1 MNNNSSTGGILAI
14 AFFVVVAIL
23 GLNETG
29 ELDGYKQDFL
39 ALLEVLK

>member
-1 MNNNSSTGGILAI
+1 MNSSNTGGILAI
-14 AFFVVVAIL
+14 AFFVAVAIL

-39 ALLEVLK
+39 SLLEITK